1 MALDYHQATP
11 QAEVRF
17 EGDFNK
23 AKSTG
28 PQKAPEVASAQR
40 APTQA
45 RAEVRVTQQQMASTK
60 EKVIAISSQTDTGI
74 DPQAKATQG
83 FTTKSNSRRP
93 AHSVETKAAHPKD
106 YVRNKANNNAIDPS
120 DTDEKVENLDEVLGA
135 IVISPAIARRKAR
148 EALAAME
155 KQNLALEKN
164 VKAEAVKRP
173 PTINPEKLLASI
185 QGINTLVADIKTD
198 AMKASSLAPTSY
210 AQAETIELEDKELQ
224 AAADAYEK
232 EELAGLVKKYP
243 DSMRKKR
250 AKIVAQSK
258 KEGNAQASPEELIAS
273 IRAIRALV
281 EAKEAKTANQSIKK
295 TVTDEELTKP
305 ADVLARMNDMN
316 NYLERAFS
324 AMLNNQPDVANST
337 RASLARNFQFQPLE

>member
-1 MALDYHQATP
+1 MALDYHQATS

-17 EGDFNK
+17 VEGDFNK

-28 PQKAPEVASAQR
+28 PKKVPEVQR

-45 RAEVRVTQQQMASTK
+45 RAEIRATQQQVARTK
-60 EKVIAISSQTDTGI
+60 EKVIAISSQTDTSI
-74 DPQAKATQG
+74 NPQARATQG

-106 YVRNKANNNAIDPS
+106 YVRNKANNDAIDPS
-120 DTDEKVENLDEVLGA
+120 DTGEKVENLDEVLGA

-155 KQNLALEKN
+155 KPNLALEKN
-164 VKAEAVKRP
+164 VKAEVVKRP

-185 QGINTLVADIKTD
+185 KGINTLVADIKSD
-198 AMKASSLAPTSY
+198 AIKASSLAPTSY

-224 AAADAYEK
+224 AAADAYDK
-232 EELAGLVKKYP
+232 EELSALVQKYP

-250 AKIVAQSK
+250 AKIVATP
-258 KEGNAQASPEELIAS
+258 EIGITTATNPEELIVS
-273 IRAIRALV
+273 IREIIALV
-281 EAKEAKTANQSIKK
+281 QAKNAKKIVKSASRATS
-295 TVTDEELTKP
+295 DEELTKP
-305 ADVLARMNDMN
+305 EDVLARMNDMN

-337 RASLARNFQFQPLE
+337 LASLARNFQFQPLE

>member
-1 MALDYHQATP
+1 MALDYHQATS

-17 EGDFNK
+17 VEGDFNK

-28 PQKAPEVASAQR
+28 PKKVHEVQS

-45 RAEVRVTQQQMASTK
+45 RAEVRATQQQVARTK
-60 EKVIAISSQTDTGI
+60 EKVIAISSQTDTSI
-74 DPQAKATQG
+74 NPRARATQG
-83 FTTKSNSRRP
+83 FTAKSNSRRP

-106 YVRNKANNNAIDPS
+106 YARNRASNDAFVNPNIDPK
-120 DTDEKVENLDEVLGA
+120 DADEEVENLDEVLGA
-135 IVISPAIARRKAR
+135 TVNSPAIARRKAK
-148 EALAAME
+148 EALAAM
-155 KQNLALEKN
+155 KKPDITLEKREKAKR
-164 VKAEAVKRP
+164 VKP
-173 PTINPEKLLASI
+173 LPIINPDELIASI
-185 QGINTLVADIKTD
+185 RAINALTSAIKPSDAEDIE
-198 AMKASSLAPTSY
+198 S
-210 AQAETIELEDKELQ
+210 EDKRLQ

-250 AKIVAQSK
+250 AKIVAQSE

-305 ADVLARMNDMN
+305 QDVLEGMSDMDN
-316 NYLERAFS
+316 HLERAFNAILNGQLAVADS
-324 AMLNNQPDVANST
+324 ARVA
-337 RASLARNFQFQPLE
+337 LQEKFQFQTLN